1 MRVSIVLVVVGI
13 ALSACKPAEDNR
25 PELPDALS
33 KIGSTI
39 VGEAGGQFVL
49 DILTISVPPGALA
62 TNTEIEV
69 YLDPRPVDGYAIAS
83 ERLWVLPLDAM
94 LSMPVEMSFRVDVE
108 TDAPLQLHWGPPGV
122 VFEAFDVARS
132 EGRADVSIGQFGQ
145 GFIGL
150 RGAFPEDT
158 DPADSGPHGKDTG
171 DTAPKTSDSAV
182 EPDSGGTGRDTSARD
197 SDTAFDTSLVPP
209 DTASTDTGAVL
220 ETAAPT
226 PTDSS
231 GQETALPIETST
243 IETAV
248 PLVDTGPEDSG
259 R

>member
-1 MRVSIVLVVVGI
+1 MRVSIVLVVVGL
-13 ALSACKPAEDNR
+13 ALSACKPAEDSG

-49 DILTISVPPGALA
+49 DILTISVPPGAFA

-69 YLDPRPVDGYAIAS
+69 YLDPRPVDGYARAS
-83 ERLWVLPLDAM
+83 ERLWVLPLDVT

-122 VFEAFDVARS
+122 VFEAFDVVRA
-132 EGRADVSIGQFGQ
+132 EGRADVSMSQFGQ

-150 RGAFPEDT
+150 RGSFPEDT

-171 DTAPKTSDSAV
+171 DTAPKTPDSAV
-182 EPDSGGTGRDTSARD
+182 EPDSGTTGRDTSARD
-197 SDTAFDTSLVPP
+197 SDTASDTSVAPP
-209 DTASTDTGAVL
+209 DTASTDTGAGR

-231 GQETALPIETST
+231 VHETAVPIETST

-248 PLVDTGPEDSG
+248 PLIDTGTEDSG